1 VTRLSFQSVET
12 QQDPLPQGP
21 RAWLR
26 PSVSGLGFRAL
37 RFVVVSAVVAGIT
50 FVCSGLILVNATTV
64 GFAYLLSVLMIAT
77 GWGFSEALWASL
89 LSLLCLNFFF
99 LAPKGTFNIAEPE
112 NWVALSAFLAT
123 SITASRLS
131 ARERQRAQEALDR
144 QQEMERLYALS
155 RAILLID
162 TNSPPAQQIARQI
175 QEIFNVPALALYDR
189 ATGEIHRSGLD
200 DITDLENR
208 MRDAKVHKTFLHSTP
223 EVTVLMPIHLSGQ
236 LIGSFAIRGAP
247 LSETALQA
255 LSNLVAVALEK
266 ARGQE
271 SANRAEAARQSEE
284 FKSTLLDAIAHEFK
298 TPLTSIKAA
307 ATAMLSSPAPGT
319 DEGRELMT
327 IVDEETDRLSR
338 LVSEALQMAHIE
350 AGEFRLNRAPHSVSV
365 LIGGL
370 QEQMKAKTEGREV
383 QVSIAR
389 DFPMVEVDGE
399 LVVLALR
406 QLLDNAIKYSPPDSP
421 LSIIAERD
429 ESFVKISVCDRG
441 AGIPDRERPLIFE
454 KFYRGPTF
462 RQRVPGTGMG
472 LAIALAIARAHG
484 GDITVE
490 SGPGGGSRF
499 CLSVHAPA
507 EEMTA

>member
-1 VTRLSFQSVET
+1 MES
-12 QQDPLPQGP
+12 PQGP
-21 RAWLR
+21 LSPEPKAWLR

-37 RFVVVSAVVAGIT
+37 RFLVVSAVVAGIT

-64 GFAYLLSVLMIAT
+64 GFIYLLSALMFAT
-77 GWGFSEALWASL
+77 SWGFSEALWSSL
-89 LSLLCLNFFF
+89 LSLLCFNFFF
-99 LAPKGTFNIAEPE
+99 LDPKGTFNIADPE

-131 ARERQRAQEALDR
+131 ARERKRAQEALDR
-144 QQEMERLYALS
+144 EQEMERLYALS

-162 TNSPPAQQIARQI
+162 AKSPPAQQIARQI
-175 QEIFNVPALALYDR
+175 REIFNIPALALYDR
-189 ATGEIHRSGLD
+189 TADEIHRLGLE
-200 DITDLENR
+200 DITDIEER
-208 MRDAKVHKTFLHSTP
+208 MRDATTHKTFLHAAR

-236 LIGSFAIRGAP
+236 LIGSLAIRGAP

-307 ATAMLSSPAPGT
+307 ATAMLSSPAPGPE
-319 DEGRELMT
+319 EGRELMT

-350 AGEFRLNRAPHSVSV
+350 AGEFRLNRAPHSVSQ
-365 LIGGL
+365 LICNL
-370 QEQMKAKTEGREV
+370 QEQMKSRTEGRQV
-383 QVSIAR
+383 QVSIAD

-399 LVVLALR
+399 LLVLALR
-406 QLLDNAIKYSPPDSP
+406 QLLDNAVKYSPPDSP
-421 LSIIAERD
+421 ITIIAEL
-429 ESFVKISVCDRG
+429 ESGYARMSVCNQG
-441 AGIPDRERPLIFE
+441 AGIPERERLRIFQ

-472 LAIALAIARAHG
+472 LTIALAIARAHG

-490 SGPGGGSRF
+490 NVAGGGSRF
-499 CLSVHAPA
+499 CLSVHAA
-507 EEMTA
+507 HKEMTA